1 MEMSLLVFV
10 ITLQLMETCS
20 YSSLP
25 TSLPPVMLML
35 WKLPRMLSN
44 KIKIIDQQSYLGFL
58 RSILQN

>member
-10 ITLQLMETCS
+10 ITLQLMEICS
-20 YSSLP
+20 YSS
-25 TSLPPVMLML
+25 PPLCQVILML

-58 RSILQN
+58 RSTL